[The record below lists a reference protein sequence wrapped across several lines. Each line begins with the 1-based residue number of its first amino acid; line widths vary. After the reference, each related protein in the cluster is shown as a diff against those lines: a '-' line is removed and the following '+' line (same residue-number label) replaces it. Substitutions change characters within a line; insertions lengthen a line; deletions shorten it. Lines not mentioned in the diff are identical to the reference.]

1 MVRQMLASGG
11 QPLSGQKLRP
21 AFGNKGGPDAV
32 NIIRYL
38 RRNTSDTRTEQEVC
52 MLRCK
57 RVKQASLAVLA
68 AACLLLSGCGKGN
81 GSISLAE
88 SDTAADMPGG
98 AFTAEELV
106 SESEVGTIFAAAPA
120 EGGLYAFGSELMLL
134 GFDGS
139 VETIPGISSVVKMC
153 AGDGGTAW
161 VLHRLPTDAD
171 SAPVYELGRLSGAE
185 YSPTCS
191 PDIGQKEVTVGMCA
205 AGDMVYIALTDYL
218 NSHRIAVYSASSG
231 EKQRDISVSG
241 PIDLASDGETVYA
254 GSAETTGGGALS
266 VFRLEDGEEIARF
279 DGGSLLSASGG
290 RLCISDGTSAFE
302 YDIASGELTRLF
314 GFISC
319 GLSGRQVTV
328 WPDGDG
334 GYVAVGREGAALVR
348 CDENAR
354 TKTQLVLA
362 VNGQSYFISSSIL
375 EFNASGGE
383 YELAVKDYSG
393 YSDPLTVLNTELIA
407 GNGPDIIDVN
417 SFSSTILN
425 PDAMVDLL
433 PLIEADPQ
441 LGPDSLIDGAL
452 NAMLTDDGRLPAI
465 APVYYVSTLV
475 SRDADA
481 APFTSV
487 SDALGRMGS
496 ADEALGGTMARDMFL
511 TMAFGCG
518 GAEAYDAAD
527 IQAILEYAQALPEE
541 EDHSSEMANLASGTQ
556 RYSFQTIGGAGGL
569 FGAAEDFGCS
579 LEDLKVCGL
588 PFREGSGT
596 LVPVVYLAIPAS
608 SKNVGG
614 AFDFIKSLMLEE
626 NTLYK
631 NLELNA
637 FPILSA
643 EYERLAEYE
652 QPRIDAAEEGQYP
665 WTDTSHYE
673 RAAEVLDGLNGLCCP
688 DTALMG
694 IVDDAAAG
702 YFAGAVDAAKAA
714 DELAS
719 RLGIYFAERGR

>member
-1 MVRQMLASGG
+1 MTNTRMKTITILAMVAVLFIFSACGSDNGNELSLVDADPAQEQGGGSYVPQTLAS
-11 QPLSGQKLRP
+11 
-21 AFGNKGGPDAV
+21 
-32 NIIRYL
+32 
-38 RRNTSDTRTEQEVC
+38 E
-52 MLRCK
+52 
-57 RVKQASLAVLA
+57 
-68 AACLLLSGCGKGN
+68 
-81 GSISLAE
+81 AE
-88 SDTAADMPGG
+88 I
-98 AFTAEELV
+98 
-106 SESEVGTIFAAAPA
+106 GTIFAAAPA
-120 EGGLYAFGSELMLL
+120 EDGLYVFGSELMLL

-153 AGDGGTAW
+153 AGNGGTAW
-161 VLHRLPTDAD
+161 VLHRLPSDAD
-171 SAPVYELGRLSGAE
+171 SAPMYELGRLSGAE
-185 YSPTCS
+185 YSRICS

-241 PIDLASDGETVYA
+241 PTGLASDGETVYA

-279 DGGSLLSASGG
+279 DGGSLLSAADG

-302 YDIASGELTRLF
+302 YDIASGQLTRLF
-314 GFISC
+314 GFVSC

-328 WPDGDG
+328 WPDGEGD
-334 GYVAVGREGAALVR
+334 YVAVGREAAALLR
-348 CDENAR
+348 YDENAQP
-354 TKTQLVLA
+354 KTQLVLA
-362 VNGQSYFISSSIL
+362 VNGQSSFISSSIL

-433 PLIEADPQ
+433 PLIEADPE
-441 LGPDSLIDGAL
+441 LGPGSLIDGAL

-481 APFTSV
+481 TPFTSV
-487 SDALGRMGS
+487 SDALERMGN
-496 ADEALGGTMARDMFL
+496 ADEALGGTMSRGMFL

-518 GAEAYDAAD
+518 GAEDYDVAD
-527 IQAILEYAQALPEE
+527 IQAILEYAQALPDE
-541 EDHSSEMANLASGTQ
+541 EDHSSETANMASGTQ
-556 RYSFQTIGGAGGL
+556 IYSFQTIGGAGGL

-579 LEDLKVCGL
+579 LEDLQVCGL

-608 SKNVGG
+608 SKNVDA
-614 AFDFIKSLMLEE
+614 AFGFIKSLMLEE

-652 QPRIDAAEEGQYP
+652 QQRIDAAGEGQYP
-665 WTDTSHYE
+665 WTYAKHYE

-694 IVDDAAAG
+694 IVDDAVPA
-702 YFAGAVDAAKAA
+702 YFAGASDASKTA
-714 DELAS
+714 DEIVS
-719 RLGIYFAERGR
+719 RLGIYFAEKGN

>member
-1 MVRQMLASGG
+1 MLG
-11 QPLSGQKLRP
+11 
-21 AFGNKGGPDAV
+21 
-32 NIIRYL
+32 Y
-38 RRNTSDTRTEQEVC
+38 
-52 MLRCK
+52 K
-57 RVKQASLAVLA
+57 RIKQASIALLA
-68 AACLLLSGCGKGN
+68 AACLVLSGCGRDG
-81 GSISLAE
+81 GSVSLVEAGPAQEQGGGSYVPQTLASEAE
-88 SDTAADMPGG
+88 I
-98 AFTAEELV
+98 
-106 SESEVGTIFAAAPA
+106 GTIFSAAPA
-120 EGGLYAFGSELMLL
+120 EDGLYVFGSKLMLL

-266 VFRLEDGEEIARF
+266 VFRLESGEEVARF
-279 DGGSLLSASGG
+279 DGGSLLSAADGL
-290 RLCISDGTSAFE
+290 LCISDGTSAFE
-302 YDIASGELTRLF
+302 YDIASGQLTRLF
-314 GFISC
+314 GFVSC

-328 WPDGDG
+328 WPDGEGD
-334 GYVAVGREGAALVR
+334 YVAVGREAAALLR
-348 CDENAR
+348 YDENAR
-354 TKTQLVLA
+354 PKTQLVLA
-362 VNGQSYFISSSIL
+362 VNGQSSFISSSIL

-433 PLIEADPQ
+433 PLIEADPE

-452 NAMLTDDGRLPAI
+452 NAMLADDGRLPAI

-475 SRDADA
+475 SRDAEA
-481 APFTSV
+481 TPFTSV
-487 SDALGRMGS
+487 FDALERMGN
-496 ADEALGGTMARDMFL
+496 ADEALGGTMSRGMFL

-518 GAEAYDAAD
+518 GAEDYDAAD
-527 IQAILEYAQALPEE
+527 IQAILEYAQALPDE
-541 EDHSSEMANLASGTQ
+541 EDHSSETANMASGTQ
-556 RYSFQTIGGAGGL
+556 IYSFQTIGGAGGL

-579 LEDLKVCGL
+579 LEDLQVCGL

-608 SKNVGG
+608 SKNVDA
-614 AFDFIKSLMLEE
+614 AFGFIKSLMLEE

-652 QPRIDAAEEGQYP
+652 QQRIDAAGEGQYP
-665 WTDTSHYE
+665 WTYAKHYE

-694 IVDDAAAG
+694 IVDDAVPA
-702 YFAGAVDAAKAA
+702 YFAGASDASKTA
-714 DELAS
+714 DEIVS
-719 RLGIYFAERGR
+719 RLGIYFAEKGN

>member
-1 MVRQMLASGG
+1 MTNTRMKTITILAMVAVLFIFSACGSDNGNELSLVDADPAQEQGGGSYVPQTLAS
-11 QPLSGQKLRP
+11 
-21 AFGNKGGPDAV
+21 
-32 NIIRYL
+32 
-38 RRNTSDTRTEQEVC
+38 E
-52 MLRCK
+52 
-57 RVKQASLAVLA
+57 
-68 AACLLLSGCGKGN
+68 
-81 GSISLAE
+81 AE
-88 SDTAADMPGG
+88 I
-98 AFTAEELV
+98 
-106 SESEVGTIFAAAPA
+106 GTIFAAAPA
-120 EGGLYAFGSELMLL
+120 EDGLYVFGSELMLL

-161 VLHRLPTDAD
+161 VLHRLPSNAD

-185 YSPTCS
+185 YSRICS
-191 PDIGQKEVTVGMCA
+191 PDIGQKEVTVGTCA

-231 EKQRDISVSG
+231 EKQRDISISG
-241 PIDLASDGETVYA
+241 PTGLASDGETVYA

-279 DGGSLLSASGG
+279 DGGSLLSAADG

-302 YDIASGELTRLF
+302 YDIASGQLTRLF
-314 GFISC
+314 GFVSC

-328 WPDGDG
+328 WPDGEGD
-334 GYVAVGREGAALVR
+334 YVAVGREAAALLR
-348 CDENAR
+348 YDENAR
-354 TKTQLVLA
+354 PKTQLVLA
-362 VNGQSYFISSSIL
+362 VNGQSSFISSSIL

-433 PLIEADPQ
+433 PLIEVDPE
-441 LGPDSLIDGAL
+441 LGPGSLIDGAL

-481 APFTSV
+481 TPFTSV
-487 SDALGRMGS
+487 SDALERMGN
-496 ADEALGGTMARDMFL
+496 ADEALGGTMSRGVFL

-518 GAEAYDAAD
+518 GAEDYDVAD
-527 IQAILEYAQALPEE
+527 IQAILEYAQALPDE
-541 EDHSSEMANLASGTQ
+541 EDHSSETANMASGTQ
-556 RYSFQTIGGAGGL
+556 IYSFQTIGGAGGL

-579 LEDLKVCGL
+579 LEDLQVCGL

-608 SKNVGG
+608 SKNVDA
-614 AFDFIKSLMLEE
+614 AFGFIKSLMLEE

-652 QPRIDAAEEGQYP
+652 QQRIDAAEEGQYP
-665 WTDTSHYE
+665 WTYAKHYE

-694 IVDDAAAG
+694 IVDDAVPA
-702 YFAGAVDAAKAA
+702 YFAGASDASKTA
-714 DELAS
+714 DEIVS
-719 RLGIYFAERGR
+719 RLGIYFAEKGN

>member
-1 MVRQMLASGG
+1 MLGYKRIK
-11 QPLSGQKLRP
+11 Q
-21 AFGNKGGPDAV
+21 
-32 NIIRYL
+32 
-38 RRNTSDTRTEQEVC
+38 VC
-52 MLRCK
+52 IAL
-57 RVKQASLAVLA
+57 LA
-68 AACLLLSGCGKGN
+68 AACLVLSGCGRDG
-81 GSISLAE
+81 GSVSLVEAGPAQEQGGGSYVPQTLALEAE
-88 SDTAADMPGG
+88 I
-98 AFTAEELV
+98 
-106 SESEVGTIFAAAPA
+106 GTIFAAAPA
-120 EGGLYAFGSELMLL
+120 EDGLYVFGSKLMLL

-139 VETIPGISSVVKMC
+139 VETIPSISSVVKMC

-161 VLHRLPTDAD
+161 MLHRLPTDAD

-231 EKQRDISVSG
+231 EKQRDISISG
-241 PIDLASDGETVYA
+241 PTGLASDGETVYA

-279 DGGSLLSASGG
+279 DGGSLLSAADG

-302 YDIASGELTRLF
+302 YDIASGQLTRLF
-314 GFISC
+314 GFVSC

-328 WPDGDG
+328 WPDGEGD
-334 GYVAVGREGAALVR
+334 YVAVGREAAALLR
-348 CDENAR
+348 YDENAR
-354 TKTQLVLA
+354 PKTQLVLA
-362 VNGQSYFISSSIL
+362 VNGQSSFISSSIL

-433 PLIEADPQ
+433 PLIEADPE
-441 LGPDSLIDGAL
+441 LGPGSLIDGAL

-481 APFTSV
+481 TPFTSV
-487 SDALGRMGS
+487 SDALERMGN
-496 ADEALGGTMARDMFL
+496 ADEALGGTMSRGMFL

-518 GAEAYDAAD
+518 GAEDYDVAD
-527 IQAILEYAQALPEE
+527 IQAILEYAQALPDE
-541 EDHSSEMANLASGTQ
+541 EDHSSETANMASGTQ
-556 RYSFQTIGGAGGL
+556 IYSFQTIGGAGGL

-579 LEDLKVCGL
+579 LEDLQVCGL

-608 SKNVGG
+608 SKNVDA
-614 AFDFIKSLMLEE
+614 AFGFIKSLMLEE

-652 QPRIDAAEEGQYP
+652 QQRIDAAEEGQYP
-665 WTDTSHYE
+665 WTYAKHYE

-694 IVDDAAAG
+694 IVDDAVPA
-702 YFAGAVDAAKAA
+702 YFAGASDASKTA
-714 DELAS
+714 DEIVS
-719 RLGIYFAERGR
+719 RLGIYFAEKGN

>member
-1 MVRQMLASGG
+1 MLG
-11 QPLSGQKLRP
+11 
-21 AFGNKGGPDAV
+21 
-32 NIIRYL
+32 Y
-38 RRNTSDTRTEQEVC
+38 
-52 MLRCK
+52 K
-57 RVKQASLAVLA
+57 RIKQASIALLA
-68 AACLLLSGCGKGN
+68 AACLVLSGCGRDG
-81 GSISLAE
+81 GSVSLVEAGPAQEQGGGSYVPQTLALEAE
-88 SDTAADMPGG
+88 I
-98 AFTAEELV
+98 
-106 SESEVGTIFAAAPA
+106 GTIFAAAPA
-120 EGGLYAFGSELMLL
+120 EDGLYVFGSELRLL

-205 AGDMVYIALTDYL
+205 AGDLVYIALTDYL

-266 VFRLEDGEEIARF
+266 VFRLESGEEVARF
-279 DGGSLLSASGG
+279 DGGSLLSAADGL
-290 RLCISDGTSAFE
+290 LCISDGTSVFE
-302 YDIASGELTRLF
+302 YDIASGQLTRLF
-314 GFISC
+314 GFVSC

-328 WPDGDG
+328 WPDGEGD
-334 GYVAVGREGAALVR
+334 YVAVGREAAALLR
-348 CDENAR
+348 YDENAR
-354 TKTQLVLA
+354 PKTQLVLA
-362 VNGQSYFISSSIL
+362 VNGQSSFISSSIL

-433 PLIEADPQ
+433 PLIEADPE

-481 APFTSV
+481 TPFTSV
-487 SDALGRMGS
+487 SDALERMGN
-496 ADEALGGTMARDMFL
+496 ADEALGGTMSRGMFL

-518 GAEAYDAAD
+518 GAEDYDVAD
-527 IQAILEYAQALPEE
+527 IQAILEYAQALPDE
-541 EDHSSEMANLASGTQ
+541 EDHSSETANMASGTQ
-556 RYSFQTIGGAGGL
+556 IYSFQTIGGAGGL

-579 LEDLKVCGL
+579 LEDLQVCGL

-608 SKNVGG
+608 SKNVDA
-614 AFDFIKSLMLEE
+614 AFGFIKSLMLEE

-652 QPRIDAAEEGQYP
+652 QQRIDAAGEGQYP
-665 WTDTSHYE
+665 WTYAKHYE

-694 IVDDAAAG
+694 IVDDAVPA
-702 YFAGAVDAAKAA
+702 YFAGASDASKTA
-714 DELAS
+714 DEIVS
-719 RLGIYFAERGR
+719 RLGIYFAEKGN